1 MPSSQ
6 ILKAGNS
13 MRFEFATATRMVFGE
28 GTAATLPEVTRTFG
42 DRPLIV
48 TGASRERAASLVS
61 AISAETF
68 AVPGEPT
75 VDLVREGAR
84 RVRDANCDVVIAIG
98 GGSAIDAGKA
108 IAALATNGGE
118 PLEFLEVVGKG
129 RAMAD
134 PPLPFIAVP
143 TTAGTGS
150 EVTRNA
156 VLGSMEHGVKAS
168 LRSSLMLP
176 RVAVVDPELTYGLP
190 PAVTAST
197 GLDALT
203 QLIEPYVSARAN
215 PLVDA
220 LCIDGIKRVAGALHR
235 VYHDGADQ
243 DARRD
248 MALASLFGGLALANA
263 GLGVVHGFAA
273 PIGGSYKAPH
283 GALCAALLPHGM
295 AANVAALR
303 AIATQHPALERYA
316 EIARLLTGRNEAS
329 AEDGINW
336 VRALCTELNV
346 PALRAWGITEVD
358 LPGIV
363 EKAARASS
371 MQANPLPLT
380 SEELL
385 AVVTGA
391 L

>member
-1 MPSSQ
+1 
-6 ILKAGNS
+6 
-13 MRFEFATATRMVFGE
+13 MRFEFATATRVIFGE
-28 GTAATLPEVTRTFG
+28 GTAATLPELARTFG
-42 DRPLIV
+42 TRSLVV
-48 TGASRERAASLVS
+48 TGASTDRAAALVS
-61 AISAETF
+61 ALSAEAF

-75 VDLVREGAR
+75 VDVIREAVR
-84 RVRDANCDVVIAIG
+84 RVWDAACDVVISLG

-108 IAALATNGGE
+108 IASVATNGGE

-129 RAMAD
+129 RDIAV

-156 VLGSMEHGVKAS
+156 VLGSPEHGVKAS
-168 LRSSLMLP
+168 LRSPLMLP
-176 RVAVVDPELTYGLP
+176 RVALVDPELTYGLTS
-190 PAVTAST
+190 ALTAST

-215 PLVDA
+215 PLMDA
-220 LCIDGIKRVAGALHR
+220 VCVEGIGRVAGALR
-235 VYHDGADQ
+235 RAYHHGADV

-248 MALASLFGGLALANA
+248 MALASLFGGFALANA

-273 PIGGSYKAPH
+273 PLGGTWKAPH
-283 GALCAALLPHGM
+283 GALCAAVLPHGM

-303 AIATQHPALERYA
+303 ARAPRHPALGRYA
-316 EIARLLTGRNEAS
+316 AIARLLTGRSEAR
-329 AEDGINW
+329 AEDGIDW
-336 VRALCTELNV
+336 VRGLCVELNI
-346 PALRAWGITEVD
+346 PSLRAWGVTEAD
-358 LPGIV
+358 LPSVV

-371 MQANPLPLT
+371 MQANPLLLT
-380 SEELL
+380 SGELL
-385 AVVTGA
+385 AVIAAA

>member
-1 MPSSQ
+1 MQ
-6 ILKAGNS
+6 
-13 MRFEFATATRMVFGE
+13 FEFATATRVVFGE
-28 GTAATLPEVTRTFG
+28 GKAGTLPELSRTFG
-42 DRPLIV
+42 TRPLVV
-48 TGASRERAASLVS
+48 TGASTGRSSPVVS
-61 AISAETF
+61 ELSAEIF

-84 RVRDANCDVVIAIG
+84 RVQNAACDLVISLG

-108 IAALATNGGE
+108 IAAIATNGGE

-129 RAMAD
+129 RTIVV

-156 VLGSMEHGVKAS
+156 VLGSTEHSVKAS
-168 LRSSLMLP
+168 LRSPLMLP
-176 RVAVVDPELTYGLP
+176 RVAMVDPELTHGLP

-203 QLIEPYVSARAN
+203 QLIEPYVSNRAN
-215 PLVDA
+215 PLTDA
-220 LCIDGIKRVAGALHR
+220 ICVDGIRRVAGALR
-235 VYHDGADQ
+235 QAYHDGTDR

-273 PIGGSYKAPH
+273 PLGGRWKAPH

-295 AANVAALR
+295 AANVDALR
-303 AIATQHPALERYA
+303 ARESRHPALERYA
-316 EIARLLTGRNEAS
+316 TIARLLTGRDEAS
-329 AEDGINW
+329 AEDGIDW
-336 VRALCTELNV
+336 VHALCSELNV
-346 PALRAWGITEVD
+346 PSLRAWGINEAD
-358 LPGIV
+358 LPGVI
-363 EKAARASS
+363 EEASRASS
-371 MQANPLPLT
+371 MRANPLTL
-380 SEELL
+380 
-385 AVVTGA
+385 TGA
-391 L
+391 ELQAMVTAACSQA

>member
-1 MPSSQ
+1 M
-6 ILKAGNS
+6 L
-13 MRFEFATATRMVFGE
+13 FEFATATRIVFGE
-28 GTAATLPEVTRTFG
+28 GKAQTLADLTRTFG
-42 DRPLIV
+42 AHPLVV
-48 TGASRERAASLVS
+48 TGASTERAASLFS
-61 AISAETF
+61 SLAAEVF
-68 AVPGEPT
+68 AVPGEPA
-75 VDLVREGAR
+75 VDLICAGAR
-84 RVRDANCDVVIAIG
+84 HVQDAGCDVVISIG

-108 IAALATNGGE
+108 IAAVATNGGE

-129 RAMAD
+129 HAITV

-156 VLGSMEHGVKAS
+156 VLASTEHGVKSS
-168 LRSSLMLP
+168 LRSPLMLP
-176 RVAVVDPELTYGLP
+176 RVALVDPELTYGLP
-190 PAVTAST
+190 PEVTAYT

-220 LCIDGIKRVAGALHR
+220 ICVEGIRRAAGALR
-235 VYHDGADQ
+235 RAYHDGADQ

-273 PIGGSYKAPH
+273 PLGGSWKAPH

-295 AANVAALR
+295 AANIAALR
-303 AIATQHPALERYA
+303 ERTPQHPSLERYA
-316 EIARLLTGRNEAS
+316 AVARLLAGRNDAI
-329 AEDGINW
+329 AEDGISW
-336 VRALCTELNV
+336 VQALCEELNV
-346 PALRAWGITEVD
+346 PALRAWGITETD
-358 LPGIV
+358 LPSVV

-371 MQANPLPLT
+371 MQANPLQLT
-380 SEELL
+380 HEELL
-385 AVVTGA
+385 ALVTA
-391 L
+391 AW

>member
-1 MPSSQ
+1 
-6 ILKAGNS
+6 
-13 MRFEFATATRMVFGE
+13 MRFEFATATRVVFGE
-28 GTAATLPEVTRTFG
+28 GTAATLPELAHTFG
-42 DRPLIV
+42 VRPLVV
-48 TGASRERAASLVS
+48 TGASSGRAAALVS
-61 AISAETF
+61 ALSAATF
-68 AVPGEPT
+68 AAPGEPT

-84 RVRDANCDVVIAIG
+84 RVQAAACDVIISVG

-108 IAALATNGGE
+108 IAAVATNGGE

-129 RAMAD
+129 RALVA

-156 VLGSMEHGVKAS
+156 VLGVPERGVKAS
-168 LRSSLMLP
+168 LRSPLMLP
-176 RVAVVDPELTYGLP
+176 RVALVDPELTYGLP

-203 QLIEPYVSARAN
+203 QLIEPYVSAPAN
-215 PLVDA
+215 PLVDGI
-220 LCIDGIKRVAGALHR
+220 CIEGIGRVAGALR
-235 VYHDGADQ
+235 RAYHDGGDV
-243 DARRD
+243 DARRN

-263 GLGVVHGFAA
+263 GLGVVHGLAA
-273 PIGGSYKAPH
+273 PLGGTWKAPH
-283 GALCAALLPHGM
+283 GALCAAVLPHGM

-303 AIATQHPALERYA
+303 ARAPRHPALERYA
-316 EIARLLTGRNEAS
+316 AIARLLTGRNEAR
-329 AEDGINW
+329 AEDGIDW
-336 VRALCTELNV
+336 VHGLCTEFGI
-346 PALRAWGITEVD
+346 PALRAWGVTAAD
-358 LPGIV
+358 LPGVV

-385 AVVTGA
+385 AVLAAA

>member
-1 MPSSQ
+1 MP
-6 ILKAGNS
+6 KAGKT
-13 MRFEFATATRMVFGE
+13 MRFEFATATRIIFGE
-28 GTAATLPEVTRTFG
+28 GTAATLPELVRTFG
-42 DRPLIV
+42 TRPLVV
-48 TGASRERAASLVS
+48 TGASTERAAWLVS
-61 AISAETF
+61 ALSAKVF

-75 VDLVREGAR
+75 VELVREGAR
-84 RVRDANCDVVIAIG
+84 RVREGACDVILSLG

-108 IAALATNGGE
+108 IAAIATNGGE
-118 PLEFLEVVGKG
+118 PLEFLDVVGKG
-129 RAMAD
+129 RAIAV

-156 VLGSMEHGVKAS
+156 VLGSAEHGVKAR
-168 LRSSLMLP
+168 LRSPLMLP
-176 RVAVVDPELTYGLP
+176 RVALVDPELTYGLP
-190 PAVTAST
+190 PAVTAAT

-215 PLVDA
+215 PLADA
-220 LCIDGIKRVAGALHR
+220 FCVAGIGRITGALRR
-235 VYHDGADQ
+235 VYLDGTDKE
-243 DARRD
+243 ARRD

-273 PIGGSYKAPH
+273 PLGGSWKAPH

-295 AANVAALR
+295 AANVAALHAR
-303 AIATQHPALERYA
+303 SPQHPALERYT
-316 EIARLLTGRNEAS
+316 EIARMLTGRNDAS
-329 AEDGINW
+329 AADGIDW
-336 VRALCTELNV
+336 VSALCVELDV
-346 PALRAWGITEVD
+346 PHLRTWGITEAD
-358 LPGIV
+358 LPGVV

-380 SEELL
+380 NEELL
-385 AVVTGA
+385 LVAKAA